1 MGQILLG
8 LLCGY
13 VAFSDEGAKLRKQVM
28 NNIKEKVVNDN
39 DRNERLDSEQSV
51 SSSTESSVGRSDVS
65 Q

>member
-13 VAFSDEGAKLRKQVM
+13 VAFSDEGAKIRKRVID
-28 NNIKEKVVNDN
+28 NITKAVNEN
-39 DRNERLDSEQSV
+39 DRLKGLDSEQSV
-51 SSSTESSVGRSDVS
+51 SDGSKSSVGRSDVS

>member
-28 NNIKEKVVNDN
+28 NNIAKVVNDD

-51 SSSTESSVGRSDVS
+51 SDGSKPPVGRSDVS

>member
-13 VAFSDEGAKLRKQVM
+13 VAFSDEGAKLRKQLM
-28 NNIKEKVVNDN
+28 NNIAKAVNEN
-39 DRNERLDSEQSV
+39 DRHEGLDSEQSIPDG
-51 SSSTESSVGRSDVS
+51 SKSSVGRSDVS

>member
-28 NNIKEKVVNDN
+28 NNIAKAVNDD
-39 DRNERLDSEQSV
+39 DRNEGLDSEQSI

>member
-13 VAFSDEGAKLRKQVM
+13 VAFSDESAKLRKRVM
-28 NNIKEKVVNDN
+28 DNITKAVNEN
-39 DRNERLDSEQSV
+39 DRHEGLDSEQSV
-51 SSSTESSVGRSDVS
+51 SDGSKPSVSRSDVS

>member
-13 VAFSDEGAKLRKQVM
+13 VAFSDEGAKLRKQIM
-28 NNIKEKVVNDN
+28 NNIAKAVNEN
-39 DRNERLDSEQSV
+39 DRSEGLDSEQSI
-51 SSSTESSVGRSDVS
+51 SSSTESSVSRSDVS